1 MEDEFR
7 EKETGGKKKKKGE
20 RERERK
26 REFLDYWGGVVFS
39 KLGIITCISIYK
51 YYYFYNSIEV
61 IYLVS
66 EYVGHQKQNQ
76 QCNVSC
82 YRLVLF

>member
-7 EKETGGKKKKKGE
+7 EKETGGKKKKEGG
-20 RERERK
+20 ERK
-26 REFLDYWGGVVFS
+26 REKARVSWLLGGVVFS